1 MTYVCITNPQA
12 TICKPLCWIISLSK
26 VYYALCWNSVQNP
39 TANNN
44 PRPANKQFGWP
55 KSVDQCNRPK
65 EQWTDNKATNSNSKT
80 NSKNSKML
88 TSSTWLQDLKNWIRG
103 RSVEHKKE
111 KVMRCHVRVTW
122 LPQSNKQ
129 QTTQKAKKKYTY
141 PNFCVW
147 KNNKQSTNCHTKF
160 FVLQVY
166 MFVDIHKFEF
176 TSAATRRKQK
186 RNNKA
191 RITKARTS
199 VHMHGTSIC
208 LQSTVMI
215 LGGDEGR
222 WGAGG

>member
-1 MTYVCITNPQA
+1 MLKLHVVYDVWMNVWMYVCQLCILYTTCMLYAVCMYVPVRVCSMYIHVCTVTYIHMTYVCITNPQA

-103 RSVEHKKE
+103 RSVEHKK
-111 KVMRCHVRVTW
+111 
-122 LPQSNKQ
+122 
-129 QTTQKAKKKYTY
+129 
-141 PNFCVW
+141 
-147 KNNKQSTNCHTKF
+147 
-160 FVLQVY
+160 
-166 MFVDIHKFEF
+166 
-176 TSAATRRKQK
+176 
-186 RNNKA
+186 
-191 RITKARTS
+191 
-199 VHMHGTSIC
+199 
-208 LQSTVMI
+208 
-215 LGGDEGR
+215 
-222 WGAGG
+222 

>member
-1 MTYVCITNPQA
+1 M
-12 TICKPLCWIISLSK
+12 
-26 VYYALCWNSVQNP
+26 YYALCWNSVQNP

-80 NSKNSKML
+80 NSKML

-103 RSVEHKKE
+103 RSVEHKKI
-111 KVMRCHVRVTW
+111 KSNAMSCQSDLITS
-122 LPQSNKQ
+122 SNKQ

-166 MFVDIHKFEF
+166 MFVDFH
-176 TSAATRRKQK
+176 
-186 RNNKA
+186 
-191 RITKARTS
+191 
-199 VHMHGTSIC
+199 
-208 LQSTVMI
+208 
-215 LGGDEGR
+215 
-222 WGAGG
+222 